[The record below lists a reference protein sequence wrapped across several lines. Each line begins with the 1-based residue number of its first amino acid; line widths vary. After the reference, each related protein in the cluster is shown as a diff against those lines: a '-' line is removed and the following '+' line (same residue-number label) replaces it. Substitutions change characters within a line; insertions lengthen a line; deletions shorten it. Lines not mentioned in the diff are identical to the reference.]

1 MSQPNPNSGAHPQP
15 TIFVVDDEPL
25 LLDLAAAILQPMG
38 FDVRIF
44 RDPKMALKEF
54 ASRKPAIVVTDYA
67 MGEMNGLDLVREC
80 RLVNPGQK
88 ILLVSGTVDET
99 IYEGVPMKPDR
110 FLAKPY
116 QVRDF
121 IESVQELLAS

>member
-1 MSQPNPNSGAHPQP
+1 MSQPDSNSDARPQP
-15 TIFVVDDEPL
+15 TIFIVDDEPM

-54 ASRKPAIVVTDYA
+54 ASSKPLIVVTDYA
-67 MGEMNGLDLVREC
+67 MGDMNGLDLVREC
-80 RLVNPGQK
+80 RRLNPRQK
-88 ILLVSGTVDET
+88 MLLVSGTVDET
-99 IYEGVPMKPDR
+99 IYAGVPVKPDR

-121 IESVQELLAS
+121 IESVQELIAS

>member
-1 MSQPNPNSGAHPQP
+1 MSQIGSSNDAHAPT
-15 TIFVVDDEPL
+15 TIFVVDDEPM

-54 ASRKPAIVVTDYA
+54 TVKQPKLLVTDYA

-80 RLVNPGQK
+80 RRVNPMQK
-88 ILLVSGTVDET
+88 IILLSGTVDEN
-99 IYEGVPMKPDR
+99 IYADSTAKPDR

-121 IESVQELLAS
+121 VEAVTTLAKS